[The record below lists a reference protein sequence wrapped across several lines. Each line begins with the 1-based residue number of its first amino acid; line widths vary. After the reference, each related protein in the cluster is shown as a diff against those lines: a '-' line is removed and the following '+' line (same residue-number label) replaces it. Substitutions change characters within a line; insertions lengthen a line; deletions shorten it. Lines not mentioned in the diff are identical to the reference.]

1 MSAEGFNCKLLSWNE
16 VFDLAKVTASKIEDS
31 GYRPDF
37 IVALAR
43 GGLVPARTLSDLLG
57 IKDVAAVKIEH
68 WGVTARPDKK
78 AHLAHGISVDLS
90 GKKVLIVD
98 DITDTGESMEVAIE
112 TVEKLNPKEIRTSAL
127 QHINGSK
134 HVPDYFAEE
143 IKTWTWFVYPW
154 NFVEDLTNL
163 LGKILAK
170 GEALTTE
177 QLRERVHENF
187 KIDVSADDLQMVL
200 HHMDSRHNVDIENVD
215 GKVCWKIKKEK
226 AKGEKE

>member
-1 MSAEGFNCKLLSWNE
+1 MTSEGFKCKLLSWND
-16 VFDLAKVTASKIEDS
+16 VFVLAKETAKKVEHS

-57 IKDVAAVKIEH
+57 VKDMAAIKVEH

-78 AHLAHGISVDLS
+78 AHIAHGITADLS

-98 DITDTGESMEVAIE
+98 DITDTGESMRVAIE
-112 TVEKLNPKEIRTSAL
+112 AVQKLNPAEIRTVAL

-134 HVPDYFAEE
+134 HVPDYYAEE
-143 IKTWTWFVYPW
+143 IHSWTWMIYPW

-163 LGKILAK
+163 VGKALAD
-170 GEALTTE
+170 GEPLTTE
-177 QLRERVHENF
+177 ELKEKIMTQFE
-187 KIDVSADDLQMVL
+187 IDVSTDDLLMVL
-200 HHMDSRHNVDIENVD
+200 HHMDFRHNVDIVNVS
-215 GKVCWKIKKEK
+215 GKVCWKNASVVVKTQ
-226 AKGEKE
+226 A